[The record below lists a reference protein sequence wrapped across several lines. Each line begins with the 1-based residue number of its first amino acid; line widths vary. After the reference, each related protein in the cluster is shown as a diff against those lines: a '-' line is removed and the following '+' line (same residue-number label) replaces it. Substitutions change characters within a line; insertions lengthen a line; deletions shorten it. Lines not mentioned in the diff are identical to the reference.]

1 MTFEDWWASEYR
13 GHTGQ
18 GYAKRAWE
26 AAQAAEREKYAE
38 LITAAEAVL
47 SQMVVEIEST
57 GQLMEWHTIACDVL
71 ERMKNEN

>member
-38 LITAAEAVL
+38 LIAAE
-47 SQMVVEIEST
+47 EE
-57 GQLMEWHTIACDVL
+57 
-71 ERMKNEN
+71 